1 MSGGILPGPCIG
13 VCDGTPD
20 MTAPHLLDGRLKFRH
35 LLLIDAITRHGT
47 LIGAADELHFTQPAA
62 TRTLR
67 ELENLLGVALFERH
81 SRGLAP
87 TPFSEAFA
95 IHARAIVAQVR
106 QAEKHVAELR
116 DADRGTV
123 TIGTHLAG
131 SNVLLPRAVAVLK
144 EGHPFL
150 TVILQEGLPQTL
162 LAELES
168 GRLDLVVGRLT
179 RPTDEQFI
187 RLRLHDESVFLI
199 VRDQHPLADRESID
213 LGDLAGYPWILPSS
227 QVTLRSELEAFFS
240 RNGIELPANRVETTS
255 YLAVRHLLLRT
266 DTIAAL
272 PSLIYQEL
280 SGVTRL
286 NLPLDPVGH
295 SVGITLSACR
305 TPTPAAN
312 KMIRILT
319 EIGDQLAHPALANR
333 SVGT

>member
-1 MSGGILPGPCIG
+1 
-13 VCDGTPD
+13 
-20 MTAPHLLDGRLKFRH
+20 MTAPRLLDGRLKFRH

-47 LIGAADELHFTQPAA
+47 LIGAADELHTTQPAA

-81 SRGLAP
+81 PRGLIP
-87 TPFSEAFA
+87 TPFSEAFTT
-95 IHARAIVAQVR
+95 HARAIVSQVR

-116 DADRGTV
+116 EADRGTV

-131 SNVLLPRAVAVLK
+131 SNVLVPRAVAVLK
-144 EGHPFL
+144 ERHPFL
-150 TVILQEGLPQTL
+150 TVILREGLPPTL

-179 RPTDEQFI
+179 QPTDEQFI
-187 RLRLHDESVFLI
+187 RRHLHDESVFLV
-199 VRDQHPLADRESID
+199 VRDEHPLAGCASID
-213 LGDLAGYPWILPSS
+213 FGELAAYPWILPSS
-227 QVTLRSELEAFFS
+227 QVSLRGELEAFFS

-272 PSLIYQEL
+272 PSLIYQGI

-286 NLPLDPVGH
+286 NLPLEPVGH
-295 SVGITLSACR
+295 SVGITLSALR
-305 TPTPAAN
+305 APTPATI
-312 KMIRILT
+312 KMIGVLT
-319 EIGDQLAHPALANR
+319 DIAQQLPPR
-333 SVGT
+333 